1 MWTHINMMFYSD
13 FIYNINLY
21 DDKPV
26 RLLNTTYSV
35 NLEAEIV
42 SSYQGFKSTNYIKFC
57 QQLNCVFIGILIL
70 PLLIHNLYTSFF
82 MKL

>member
-35 NLEAEIV
+35 NLEAE
-42 SSYQGFKSTNYIKFC
+42 KFLVTKA
-57 QQLNCVFIGILIL
+57 LNLQIIL
-70 PLLIHNLYTSFF
+70 NFVNS
-82 MKL
+82 